1 VAVLAVQVGVAAV
14 VPVLPEEAYHW
25 NFARHLDW
33 SYYDHPPML
42 AWGIAVGRLV
52 LGDTPLGVRLV
63 PLLFALGTAGLLG
76 RLARRCYGERAAAW
90 AVLLYALEPAAFFV
104 GGWGFPDA
112 PVLFF
117 WALTLTWVWRALDTG
132 RPGWWPAAGAALGA
146 GMLSKYTAAFLVPSV
161 LLYLLCSR
169 RHRRWLATPWPYLAG
184 ACSLVVFAPVLY
196 WNTVHQWA
204 SFRFQGAARFQ
215 TAGELSV
222 R

>member
-1 VAVLAVQVGVAAV
+1 MGPLTPDAARSGGRPALPVPPPPAPRPRTGFVPRWGWAVVAVLAVQVGVAAV

-104 GGWGFPDA
+104 GG
-112 PVLFF
+112 
-117 WALTLTWVWRALDTG
+117 
-132 RPGWWPAAGAALGA
+132 
-146 GMLSKYTAAFLVPSV
+146 
-161 LLYLLCSR
+161 
-169 RHRRWLATPWPYLAG
+169 
-184 ACSLVVFAPVLY
+184 
-196 WNTVHQWA
+196 
-204 SFRFQGAARFQ
+204 
-215 TAGELSV
+215 
-222 R
+222 